1 MQNFNKEHLVG
12 VIIKTAKNRL
22 RYFDTTFNSV
32 RKTLPE
38 EVPLYI
44 MADVPH
50 ERLMQYI
57 TTNDEIA
64 VDSQENLYPN
74 ELVDWQ
80 DKIGFIEN
88 KTTVRG
94 ILGRYTAH
102 FVNHKLQLYEWNN
115 FVCREVTKL
124 TGCKY
129 IVLIEDDVVFK
140 ADWFTK
146 VLELLKQPGFNDIG
160 ILSLFGNNRYAD
172 RLEVL
177 ELFTKFKKN
186 IVPSQAFLINVEQ
199 FQKAIPED
207 FAFNIK
213 CDFLDFPAI
222 KKHSIKHPLHK
233 YFKSGKLPT
242 CKRDPF
248 YNRNQDGW
256 FISKLRKNSEVAF
269 INKGVCQHIGV
280 ESAIYKNVTQK
291 IPKGSILLKNFYTKD
306 KKLNRVDVN
315 IHPPYAL

>member
-1 MQNFNKEHLVG
+1 
-12 VIIKTAKNRL
+12 
-22 RYFDTTFNSV
+22 
-32 RKTLPE
+32 
-38 EVPLYI
+38 